1 MAELSGEALDALA
14 RAISERL
21 QVVVPE
27 GASPSITANVWMQLD
42 LFVDRD
48 VTLEAN
54 LVHAS
59 HNILNHVQDEI
70 ILDLKE
76 GWPRAVDATPGERD
90 SGKNLP
96 DYQAAVFSG
105 TLRLWFGDAR
115 RPALELPPIDL
126 AELVITV

>member
-14 RAISERL
+14 QAISGRL
-21 QVVVPE
+21 QAVVPR
-27 GASPSITANVWMQLD
+27 GASPSIAANVWMQLD

-48 VTLEAN
+48 MTLEAN

-90 SGKNLP
+90 SGENLP
-96 DYQAAVFSG
+96 DYEAAVISG

-126 AELVITV
+126 TELGITV